1 MRSSRWISRAAL
13 CGLMAVLLDV
23 ACGQPLAADELIP
36 ETPEA
41 QRERLIALLWAVGPV
56 GRDPQRLAT
65 VQTATSLS
73 AMSQLVEDLT
83 AFNVAINPEARVKL
97 RGRSV
102 PERLVKDRAQRFLL
116 EVINEAGL
124 QAPLRL
130 RAFDRA
136 EPGEH
141 EAEWFS
147 IRIVETS
154 ESTAV
159 LSGARTEWKL
169 IELQCS
175 QVGTRAVRIAADA
188 GTGTQDLGFRA
199 EVDLLIDME
208 ELP

>member
-1 MRSSRWISRAAL
+1 MRESRWISRAAIW
-13 CGLMAVLLDV
+13 GLMAVLLEA
-23 ACGQPLAADELIP
+23 ACAQPPGTERQRSDP
-36 ETPEA
+36 PEA
-41 QRERLIALLWAVGPV
+41 QREQLIALLAAVEPAGQ
-56 GRDPQRLAT
+56 DPQQA
-65 VQTATSLS
+65 
-73 AMSQLVEDLT
+73 EDLI
-83 AFNVAINPEARVKL
+83 AFEVAINPEARVKL

-102 PERLVKDRAQRFLL
+102 PERLVKDRTQRFLL

-141 EAEWFS
+141 AAEWFS
-147 IRIVETS
+147 IHIVENS

-169 IELQCS
+169 IELYS
-175 QVGTRAVRIAADA
+175 SEAGTRAVRIAADA

-199 EVDLLIDME
+199 EVDLVIDVE
-208 ELP
+208 EVP